1 VFPLVS
7 VGKAKA
13 VIIQMALQMSQAQGK
28 SIMGDLY
35 ICFNPTII
43 GLKED
48 CVQKRKTYIE
58 REMYIYLNRDKLLF
72 NQQQQHGL
80 QLLF

>member
-7 VGKAKA
+7 VEKAKA

-28 SIMGDLY
+28 SKWEIY
-35 ICFNPTII
+35 TCFNHTII

-48 CVQKRKTYIE
+48 CVQKLKT
-58 REMYIYLNRDKLLF
+58 
-72 NQQQQHGL
+72 
-80 QLLF
+80 

>member
-1 VFPLVS
+1 MVFPLVS

-13 VIIQMALQMSQAQGK
+13 VIIQMALHMSQAQGK

-35 ICFNPTII
+35 IFNPTII

-48 CVQKRKTYIE
+48 CVQKPKTYIE
-58 REMYIYLNRDKLLF
+58 RDVYLFK
-72 NQQQQHGL
+72 
-80 QLLF
+80 